1 MMPEGEKSCWVLKRS
16 VDIKINYGVFIKQ
29 TKQVNLRFHSKVEF
43 FRTFFGG
50 NIGLKKSF

>member
-29 TKQVNLRFHSKVEF
+29 TKQVNLRFRSKVEF
-43 FRTFFGG
+43 FRTFLGG